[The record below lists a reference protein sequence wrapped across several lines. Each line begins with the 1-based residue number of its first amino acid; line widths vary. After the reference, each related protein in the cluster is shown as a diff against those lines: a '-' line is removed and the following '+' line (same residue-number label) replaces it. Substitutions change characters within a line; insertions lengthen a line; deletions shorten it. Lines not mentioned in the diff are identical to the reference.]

1 MGGEETKTK
10 RAMQTSDIRNVT
22 ILGAGTMGQ
31 EIGLL
36 TAVCGYRVTLYDVS
50 EAALRTARERQQ
62 GLLRMMNK
70 MGYLDAAENEGVLGR
85 LHFTTD
91 PTAAAGEADLVSE
104 SVPEDVALKQDLYRQ
119 FAGLWPERTLLTT
132 NTSTLLPSMFAEA
145 TGRPDRFM
153 ALHFHPHVWIS
164 NVADVMPHPGTDPA
178 VVETV
183 QAFAVSI
190 RQIPILLQRESAGY
204 VFNAMLGPLLNAA
217 AGLVARGVATPED
230 VDRAFMGI
238 MRTKVGPMGMMDLIG
253 LDTVYR
259 VTVAG
264 TQLPGATPPPG
275 LQKILGLVQGMMDAG
290 HLGVKTGRGFYE
302 YPNPAYSHPGF
313 LES

>member
-1 MGGEETKTK
+1 
-10 RAMQTSDIRNVT
+10 
-22 ILGAGTMGQ
+22 MGQ

-36 TAVCGYRVTLYDVS
+36 AAVCGYRVTMYDLS
-50 EAALRTARERQQ
+50 EGALQTALARQR

-70 MGYLDAAENEGVLGR
+70 TGYLDAAENEAVLGR
-85 LHFTTD
+85 IRFTSD
-91 PTAAAGEADLVSE
+91 PAGAAADADLVSE
-104 SVPEDVALKQDLYRQ
+104 SVPEDIRLKEGLYRQ
-119 FAGLWPERTLLTT
+119 FGGLWPERTLLTT

-145 TGRPDRFM
+145 TGRPAKFM

-164 NVADVMPHPGTDPA
+164 NVADVMPHAGTDAA

-190 RQIPILLQRESAGY
+190 RQVPILLRRESPGY

-238 MRTKVGPMGMMDLIG
+238 MRTKLGPMGMMDLIG

-290 HLGVKTGRGFYE
+290 RLGVKTGRGFYE
-302 YPNPAYSHPGF
+302 YPNPAYTRPDF
-313 LES
+313 LA

>member
-1 MGGEETKTK
+1 
-10 RAMQTSDIRNVT
+10 
-22 ILGAGTMGQ
+22 MGQ

-36 TAVCGYRVTLYDVS
+36 AAVCGYRVTLYDIS
-50 EAALRTARERQQ
+50 EAALQTALERQR

-70 MGYLDAAENEGVLGR
+70 TGYLDAAENEGVLGR
-85 LHFTTD
+85 IGFTSD
-91 PTAAAGEADLVSE
+91 PAVAAANADLVSE
-104 SVPEDVALKQDLYRQ
+104 SVPEDIRLKEGLYQQ

-145 TGRPDRFM
+145 TGRPTKFM

-164 NVADVMPHPGTDPA
+164 NVADVMPHAGTAPGT
-178 VVETV
+178 V
-183 QAFAVSI
+183 QCVQDFAGSV
-190 RQIPILLQRESAGY
+190 RQIPILLQRESPGY

-238 MRTKVGPMGMMDLIG
+238 MRTKLGPMGMMDMIG

-275 LQKILGLVQGMMDAG
+275 LQKILSLVQGMMDAG
-290 HLGVKTGRGFYE
+290 RLGVKTGRGFYE
-302 YPNPAYSHPGF
+302 YPNPAYTRPDF
-313 LES
+313 LA

>member
-1 MGGEETKTK
+1 
-10 RAMQTSDIRNVT
+10 MQASDIQNVT

-36 TAVCGYRVTLYDVS
+36 MAVCGHRVTMYDIT
-50 EAALRTARERQQ
+50 EAALRTALERQK

-70 MGYLDAAENEGVLGR
+70 TGYLDAAENEGVLGR
-85 LHFTTD
+85 LRFTAD
-91 PTAAAGEADLVSE
+91 PTEAAGDADLVSE
-104 SVPEDVALKQDLYRQ
+104 SVPEDIKLKEGLYRQ

-145 TGRPDRFM
+145 TGRPAQFM

-164 NVADVMPHPGTDPA
+164 NVADVMPHAGTAP
-178 VVETV
+178 ETV
-183 QAFAVSI
+183 QVVQDFAVRI

-204 VFNAMLGPLLNAA
+204 VFNAMLGPLINAA

-238 MRTKVGPMGMMDLIG
+238 MRTKLGPMGMMDLIG

-275 LQKILGLVQGMMDAG
+275 LQKILALVQGMMDAG
-290 HLGVKTGRGFYE
+290 RLGIKSGRGFYE
-302 YPNPAYSHPGF
+302 YPNPAYTRPDF
-313 LES
+313 LG

>member
-1 MGGEETKTK
+1 
-10 RAMQTSDIRNVT
+10 MQASDIRNVT

-36 TAVCGYRVTLYDVS
+36 TAVCGYRTTLYDIS
-50 EAALRTARERQQ
+50 EAALQTARERQR

-70 MGYLDAAENEGVLGR
+70 MGYLDAAENEGVLSR

-91 PTAAAGEADLVSE
+91 PAAAAEEADLVSE
-104 SVPEDVALKQDLYRQ
+104 SVPEDVSLKQDLYRQ
-119 FAGLWPERTLLTT
+119 FAGLWPERTILTT

-145 TGRPDRFM
+145 TGRPARFA

-164 NVADVMPHPGTDPA
+164 NVADVMPHAGTDPA
-178 VVETV
+178 VVEIV
-183 QAFAVSI
+183 QEFAVRI
-190 RQIPILLQRESAGY
+190 RQIPILLQKESPGY
-204 VFNAMLGPLLNAA
+204 VFNAMLKPLLNAA
-217 AGLVARGVATPED
+217 MGLVAGGVATPED

-264 TQLPGATPPPG
+264 IGLPGGSSKAR
-275 LQKILGLVQGMMDAG
+275 LQPLLDLVQGMIDAG
-290 HLGVKTGRGFYE
+290 RLGVKTGRGFYD
-302 YPNPAYSHPGF
+302 YPNPAYSRPGF
-313 LES
+313 LA

>member
-1 MGGEETKTK
+1 
-10 RAMQTSDIRNVT
+10 MQASDIQHVT

-36 TAVCGYRVTLYDVS
+36 TAVCGYRVTLYDIS
-50 EAALRTARERQQ
+50 EAALRTALERQM

-91 PTAAAGEADLVSE
+91 PAEAARDADLVSE
-104 SVPEDVALKQDLYRQ
+104 SVPEDVQLKQDLYRQ
-119 FAGLWPERTLLTT
+119 FSGLWPERTLLTT
-132 NTSTLLPSMFAEA
+132 NTSTLLPSMFAQA
-145 TGRPDRFM
+145 TGRPAKFM

-164 NVADVMPHPGTDPA
+164 NVADVMPHAGTDP
-178 VVETV
+178 ETV
-183 QAFAVSI
+183 RIVQEFATDI
-190 RQIPILLQRESAGY
+190 RQIPILLQKESPGY
-204 VFNAMLGPLLNAA
+204 VFNAMLGPLLKAA

-259 VTVAG
+259 VTIAG
-264 TQLPGATPPPG
+264 MGLPGAKPEPG
-275 LQKILGLVQGMMDAG
+275 LQKVLDLVQGMMAAD

-302 YPNPAYSHPGF
+302 YPNPAYTHPDF
-313 LES
+313 LA